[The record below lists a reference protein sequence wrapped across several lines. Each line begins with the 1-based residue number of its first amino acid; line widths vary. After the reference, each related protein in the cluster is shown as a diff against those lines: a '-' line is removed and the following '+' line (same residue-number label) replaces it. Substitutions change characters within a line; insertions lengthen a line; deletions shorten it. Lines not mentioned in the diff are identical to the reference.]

1 MLIWV
6 FFLFIRIDNEMENLD
21 QYIVNIAV
29 KISVEIPTS
38 MH

>member
-1 MLIWV
+1 
-6 FFLFIRIDNEMENLD
+6 MENLD

-29 KISVEIPTS
+29 KISIEIPTG